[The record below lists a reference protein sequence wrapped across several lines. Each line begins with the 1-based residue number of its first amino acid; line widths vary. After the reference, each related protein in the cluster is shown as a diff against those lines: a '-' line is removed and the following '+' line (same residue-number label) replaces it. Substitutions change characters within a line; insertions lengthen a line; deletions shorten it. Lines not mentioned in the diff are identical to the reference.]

1 MDLHEELSQSYSDI
15 EPETLA
21 EILDRVSWY
30 VEYSK
35 DGVAIVEYLRRQ
47 AIELQTKAL
56 DKEKDAEYI
65 AWLNSYKDD

>member
-35 DGVAIVEYLRRQ
+35 DGVAIVEYLQRQ

-65 AWLNSYKDD
+65 AWLNAYKDD